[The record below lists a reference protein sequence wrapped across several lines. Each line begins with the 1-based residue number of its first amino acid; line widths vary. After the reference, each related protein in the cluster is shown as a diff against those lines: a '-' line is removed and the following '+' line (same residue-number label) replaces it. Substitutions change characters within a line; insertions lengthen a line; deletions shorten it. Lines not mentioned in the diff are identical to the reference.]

1 MSNVPHTCEYS
12 YKSTGVV
19 RFPKRAGLVSQ
30 LQKGGLG
37 GRYKLTNMLSV
48 LATGLS
54 EPFPLPSGDSKPE
67 SIDDS
72 EPLEL
77 RPRAA
82 SGSSIGD
89 V

>member
-1 MSNVPHTCEYS
+1 MSRT
-12 YKSTGVV
+12 
-19 RFPKRAGLVSQ
+19 RASIVTSRRESFVS
-30 LQKGGLG
+30 LKELDWSASCKTEAG